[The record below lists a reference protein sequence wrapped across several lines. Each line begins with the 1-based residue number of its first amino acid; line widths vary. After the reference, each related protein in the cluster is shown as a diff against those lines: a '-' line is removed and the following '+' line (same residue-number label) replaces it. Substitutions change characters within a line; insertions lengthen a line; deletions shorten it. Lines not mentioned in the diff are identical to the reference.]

1 MIDLEVIGSRQY
13 MDLKGRYFPGRQ
25 SRATKRKRPNMGS
38 WETSILIGQTNPVKG
53 AEGKDL
59 RKYEWV
65 V

>member
-1 MIDLEVIGSRQY
+1 

-25 SRATKRKRPNMGS
+25 GRATKRKRPNMGS